1 MQKFNFQFTKLTKV
15 FIYLGLALAVA
26 AAGVNTYLLI
36 TNGTASA
43 ADPTIKIIQ
52 YAAMYFAAAL
62 LATVLTSLLISTYYF
77 VDEKSKKLVTCF
89 GIIKTKYDIEK
100 IESVLLDRNTKKLSV
115 FFSES
120 QFIVI
125 VVKEEWYEDFV
136 AALLKVKPSIE
147 FSINSKESKPDDEN
161 DKTKK

>member
-1 MQKFNFQFTKLTKV
+1 MKKFNFRFTKLTKI
-15 FIYLGLALAVA
+15 FICLGLALAAGA
-26 AAGVNTYLLI
+26 AIVNTYMLV
-36 TNGTASA
+36 TNGISSA
-43 ADPTIKIIQ
+43 ANPTIKIIQ

-62 LATVLTSLLISTYYF
+62 LTVVLISLLVSSYYA
-77 VDEKSKKLVTCF
+77 VNDKKLITCF

-120 QFIVI
+120 HFIVI

-136 AALLKVKPSIE
+136 AELLKVKPNIE
-147 FSINSKESKPDDEN
+147 FSINSKENTPDDE
-161 DKTKK
+161 TKKK